1 MLDYIATAWTATL
14 CSFNMKYK
22 SVHWGELMQTVAV
35 QHNPVSTSNTIL
47 DRNQFLTA
55 DDK

>member
-14 CSFNMKYK
+14 WSFNMKYK
-22 SVHWGELMQTVAV
+22 SVHWGKLMQTVAV
-35 QHNPVSTSNTIL
+35 QHNPVSTSNKIL
-47 DRNQFLTA
+47 DRNHSSTA